1 MKHKRQTLSKDETDI
16 KTPKSKSE
24 SAGGCLGGG
33 GGGGGE
39 KCGGCQGCELPPGA
53 ACPGSVKDEEEDCV
67 KVRWGGGSP

>member
-24 SAGGCLGGG
+24 SGCMDGKC

-39 KCGGCQGCELPPGA
+39 GCQSCELPPGA
-53 ACPGSVKDEEEDCV
+53 ACPGPGSLKDEDDV
-67 KVRWGGGSP
+67 KVIQ